1 MRLTFFI
8 AAVILLSAFSGR
20 AETFL
25 AGFEDVPLMPGI
37 VVDREAVVA
46 FDTPAG
52 RIVEAYASGDVT
64 QKAVQQFYQTALP
77 QLGWTR
83 TGVLDFSRDGERLS
97 LELLGEPDAVTIRFE
112 LGPVP
117 TK

>member
-1 MRLTFFI
+1 MRLPIFI
-8 AAVILLSAFSGR
+8 SLVVLLAAFSGR

-25 AGFEDVPLMPGI
+25 AGFEDVPVMPGI
-37 VVDREAVVA
+37 EVDREAVVA

-64 QKAVQQFYQTALP
+64 KKAVQQFYQTALP
-77 QLGWTR
+77 QLGWAR
-83 TGVLDFSRDGERLS
+83 TGILDFSRDGEKLR
-97 LELLGEPDAVTIRFE
+97 LELLGEPGSVTIRFE

-117 TK
+117 KK